1 MRSIPS
7 SPVKPSAAAARRIW
21 IRQHDDADNAWVA
34 AANLLALMG
43 VAVPPAVVKETIAT
57 HHEYPGLDAV
67 MDGLED
73 FGVKSE
79 AAQGEADDLPS
90 IAYPALVQVNAGGP
104 PRFAVL
110 WSVDAEARRVT
121 WLEPESGW
129 HNDSWIAF
137 GKQWTGVTLLAE
149 APVVQPT
156 LSVEG
161 SPWRGAF
168 ARALPIALPIV
179 GFAYVVYAAA
189 VHRITWFTV
198 AMALLYALGLTMSV
212 LSVLHG
218 LGSGL
223 KRLCPAGRTL
233 NCRGVLESP
242 ASKLFGWLP
251 MADLGVVYFLTGL
264 VLTTMSGGA
273 LIDHASD
280 IAFISALMALAAV
293 PYALFAIGYQAFRL
307 KQWCWMCLVV
317 QSTVLVMA
325 VSYLW
330 PGRSIGS
337 SELSVAG
344 TGRIDVVSAVV
355 AAGLA
360 VFVASAA
367 WLTLR
372 PLIAAR
378 MANPGLVVQN
388 ERLQGDPAVVEREL
402 AIAPLA
408 PPYLAPYDL
417 QVGDPQAPFELVVV
431 SNPLC
436 RYCVTTHREIVQM
449 LLPRTA
455 HLRISFRFMVSE
467 LEDSARAAAL
477 PVLEYLMAG
486 QTDRAVEALHAA
498 FAESNRSTSAASG
511 VTKPEA
517 AALLQAQYEWT
528 IAAGVE
534 GTPTLFLQGRRL
546 PDRVTVRSVL
556 GYLRKARRD
565 LLTAV
570 PAS

>member
-7 SPVKPSAAAARRIW
+7 SPVKPSVAAARRIW

-43 VAVPPAVVKETIAT
+43 VAVPPTVVKETIST
-57 HHEYPGLDAV
+57 HHEYPGLVAV
-67 MDGLED
+67 MDGLEEL
-73 FGVKSE
+73 GVKSE
-79 AAQGEADDLPS
+79 AAQGVADDLPS
-90 IAYPALVQVNAGGP
+90 ISYPALVQVNTGGR

-110 WSVDAEARRVT
+110 WAVDAEARRVT
-121 WLEPESGW
+121 WLEPERGW
-129 HNDSWIAF
+129 HDDSWIEF
-137 GKQWTGVTLLAE
+137 GRLWTGVTLLAE
-149 APVVQPT
+149 TPAAQPS
-156 LSVEG
+156 LRVEG
-161 SPWRGAF
+161 SPWRGAL
-168 ARALPIALPIV
+168 ARALPIALPII
-179 GFAYVVYAAA
+179 GIAYFVYAAA
-189 VHRITWFTV
+189 VHRITWFAAT
-198 AMALLYALGLTMSV
+198 MAFLYAVGLTMSV

-242 ASKLFGWLP
+242 ASRLFGWLP
-251 MADLGVVYFLTGL
+251 MADLGVVYFSTGL
-264 VLTTMSGGA
+264 LLTTMAGGA
-273 LIDHASD
+273 LVDHASD
-280 IAFISALMALAAV
+280 IAFISALMAWAAV
-293 PYALFAIGYQAFRL
+293 PYALFAIGYQAVRL

-325 VSYLW
+325 AGYIW

-337 SELSVAG
+337 AELSVVG
-344 TGRIDVVSAVV
+344 TGSVDLVSAVV
-355 AAGLA
+355 LAGLA
-360 VFVASAA
+360 VVLASAA

-388 ERLQGDPAVVEREL
+388 ERLQSDPAVVERAL
-402 AIAPLA
+402 AIAQLA

-436 RYCVTTHREIVQM
+436 RSCSTMHREIVRM
-449 LLPRTA
+449 LLPRAA

-467 LEDSARAAAL
+467 LDDSARAAAL
-477 PVLEYLMAG
+477 PVLECLMAG
-486 QTDRAVEALHAA
+486 QTDRAVEALHAI
-498 FAESNRSTSAASG
+498 FEGGNRTTPPSSAVAK
-511 VTKPEA
+511 TEA
-517 AALLQAQYEWT
+517 ATLLQAQYDWT

-534 GTPTLFLQGRRL
+534 GTPTLFLQGKRL
-546 PDRVTVRSVL
+546 PDRVTVRSIL
-556 GYLRKARRD
+556 GYLRRARRD
-565 LLTAV
+565 LPSAL